1 MKQTAR
7 DRFHRVVACA
17 GVIAALTIGLIAAPV
32 SVSANDAADAKALI
46 DQAETTLKNFLND
59 PDMKWFAG
67 HLQEAK
73 GILILPKLTKGA
85 FIFGV
90 EGGNGVLVARDEKTG
105 AWSEPAFYETSTASF
120 GLQAGAQS
128 SEAILLLNTQ
138 KAVDSLLANKIK
150 FGIDGSVAIGPKG
163 SGADTS
169 PTADFVTFTRAKGLF
184 AGASF
189 DGASVRTKD
198 EYNSAYYGE
207 DVRPSDI
214 IVAHKAKPNPNS
226 KELHAM
232 LKTAE
237 AKK

>member
-1 MKQTAR
+1 MKKPAII
-7 DRFHRVVACA
+7 
-17 GVIAALTIGLIAAPV
+17 IAAVLGLLLCAPGRGL
-32 SVSANDAADAKALI
+32 ADDAAEAKALI
-46 DQAETTLKNFLND
+46 DQAETTLKDFMSD

-73 GILILPKLTKGA
+73 GILILPKLMKGA
-85 FIFGV
+85 FLFGV
-90 EGGNGVLVARDEKTG
+90 EGGNGVLLARDEKTG

-120 GLQAGAQS
+120 GLQAGGQTS
-128 SEAILLLNTQ
+128 QAILLVNTQ

-198 EYNSAYYGE
+198 EYNTAYYGE
-207 DVRPSDI
+207 AVRPSDI

-226 KELHAM
+226 KELHA
-232 LKTAE
+232 LLVATPKQ
-237 AKK
+237 

>member
-1 MKQTAR
+1 MKQATTN
-7 DRFHRVVACA
+7 RFHRIVAGA
-17 GVIAALTIGLIAAPV
+17 GAIVTLTIGLVAAPV
-32 SVSANDAADAKALI
+32 PVLADDASDAKGLI
-46 DQAETTLKNFLND
+46 DQAEVSLKNFLTD

-90 EGGNGVLVARDEKTG
+90 EGGNGVLLARDEKTG

-138 KAVDSLLANKIK
+138 KAVDSLMANKIK
-150 FGIDGSVAIGPKG
+150 FGVDGSVAIGPKG
-163 SGADTS
+163 SGADS
-169 PTADFVTFTRAKGLF
+169 SLTADFVTFTRAKGLF

-189 DGASVRTKD
+189 DGASVRSKD
-198 EYNSAYYGE
+198 EYNTAYYGE

-214 IVAHKAKPNPNS
+214 IIAKKAKANPNS
-226 KELHAM
+226 KELHA
-232 LKTAE
+232 LLVPA
-237 AKK
+237 AKQ